1 MIEDTMT
8 EMVNSLD
15 NIADQLNPTNDFGS
29 TVGDELNG
37 IHFNLSR
44 IADALEG
51 ILKIMKK

>member
-1 MIEDTMT
+1 MSIEDNIT

-15 NIADQLNPTNDFGS
+15 HIADQLNPSNDFGS

-44 IADALEG
+44 IADALE
-51 ILKIMKK
+51 KIVKQMK